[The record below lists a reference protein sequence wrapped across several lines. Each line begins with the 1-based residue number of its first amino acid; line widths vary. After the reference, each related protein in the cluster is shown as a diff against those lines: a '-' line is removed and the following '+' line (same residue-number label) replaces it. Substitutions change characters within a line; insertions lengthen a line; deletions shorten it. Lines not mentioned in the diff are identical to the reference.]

1 MKNRVRLRLF
11 QHPMEGR
18 RQDGATLIEVMITLL
33 VLAIGLLGMA
43 ALQAVT
49 LRTNQTA
56 YFRSQATNLAYAA
69 MDHARAN
76 RSQVV
81 ATGAL
86 PDLALFNARAAELLP
101 GGTMTAVINASDFEI
116 ELTVSWTDA
125 RLDAELEGG
134 VTSFQFE
141 SRF

>member
-1 MKNRVRLRLF
+1 MNHKIRLRLF

-69 MDHARAN
+69 LDHARAN

-86 PDLALFNARAAELLP
+86 PNLAYFNARTAELLP
-101 GGTMTAVINASDFEI
+101 GGTMTAAIDAGNFEI
-116 ELTVSWTDA
+116 EVTISWTDA
-125 RLDAELEGG
+125 RLVNELEGG
-134 VTSFQFE
+134 VTSFQFA